1 MYSRVQRQMDTLNLL
16 HLWKVLDELEEK
28 RGIRSIL
35 EKEHKLIVFETNMRT
50 WFHMGRIIYIKDKIF
65 VPLPRIQND
74 IDKKQYICRMI
85 GMSLIE
91 LCNIKCS
98 FKHMVLLL
106 YGFFPE
112 FNNIS
117 ELMLNLF
124 EERLYE
130 SVLSSKEQNSKI
142 ENDFKLQRYD
152 FIHNLKSKINNKRK
166 SIIFN

>member
-1 MYSRVQRQMDTLNLL
+1 
-16 HLWKVLDELEEK
+16 
-28 RGIRSIL
+28 
-35 EKEHKLIVFETNMRT
+35 
-50 WFHMGRIIYIKDKIF
+50 
-65 VPLPRIQND
+65 
-74 IDKKQYICRMI
+74 MI

-98 FKHMVLLL
+98 FKYMVLLL
-106 YGFFPE
+106 YGFIPE
-112 FNNIS
+112 FKNIS

-166 SIIFN
+166 KSFNRY

>member
-1 MYSRVQRQMDTLNLL
+1 MNMSRYEIIVIYN
-16 HLWKVLDELEEK
+16 KEYGEVIEFESN
-28 RGIRSIL
+28 SIL
-35 EKEHKLIVFETNMRT
+35 NDVNDIV
-50 WFHMGRIIYIKDKIF
+50 KDKIF

-74 IDKKQYICRMI
+74 IDKKQYVCRMI

-98 FKHMVLLL
+98 FKQMVLLL

-130 SVLSSKEQNSKI
+130 SVLSSKEQNSDI
-142 ENDFKLQRYD
+142 ENNFKLQRYD

-166 SIIFN
+166 SIIFK